1 MQHRLLGGGALQV
14 EHGRGA
20 SVHVCLIRRSA
31 TPQGAMLLLVTAGA
45 GEARSTGGAAE
56 AGANPDPKLL
66 EAAPA
71 ARMGDVFFV
80 PAGTSLQLAAAPS
93 APLTLWVAAV
103 NAQVFDDRFR
113 LPAAARPGVAAPAA
127 V

>member
-1 MQHRLLGGGALQV
+1 
-14 EHGRGA
+14 
-20 SVHVCLIRRSA
+20 
-31 TPQGAMLLLVTAGA
+31 MLLLVTAGA
-45 GEARSTGGAAE
+45 GEARATGGAAE
-56 AGANPDPKLL
+56 ADPNPSPKPL

-71 ARMGDVFFV
+71 MRKGDVYFV

-103 NAQVFDDRFR
+103 NAQVFDERFR
-113 LPAAARPGVAAPAA
+113 LPAAAKKPGVAAPAA

>member
-1 MQHRLLGGGALQV
+1 
-14 EHGRGA
+14 
-20 SVHVCLIRRSA
+20 
-31 TPQGAMLLLVTAGA
+31 MLLLMTAGA
-45 GEARSTGGAAE
+45 GEARASGGAAE
-56 AGANPDPKLL
+56 AGPNPKPL

-71 ARMGDVFFV
+71 MRKGDVYFV

-103 NAQVFDDRFR
+103 NAQVFDERFR
-113 LPAAARPGVAAPAA
+113 LPAAAKPGVAAPAA